1 MPETY
6 EARMARIVKEDNARR
21 FLRDY
26 DAEASGIKTTDEGC
40 DPYHVSRQITGV
52 PSPNNRTH
60 KATNDCWQ
68 RGLRGKAFGL
78 LIHEGKELRTDAVIV
93 RHGDNA
99 TVVPQSH
106 FRAKSKATQHRES
119 RETIHRMTAADMAPI
134 QNYENDN

>member
-1 MPETY
+1 MSESY

-52 PSPNNRTH
+52 PSTGNRSY
-60 KATNDCWQ
+60 KATKDGN
-68 RGLRGKAFGL
+68 RRTRTFGL
-78 LIHEGKELRTDAVIV
+78 LIHEGRELRTDAVIV
-93 RHGDNA
+93 RHGDTA

-106 FRAKSKATQHRES
+106 FRAKGKATQHKEQREQ
-119 RETIHRMTAADMAPI
+119 RHHMTAADMAPV
-134 QNYENDN
+134 QDYTNDN